1 MNIRTIVVIAC
12 LYVSFFGLPNIELP
26 NVQPPAPETPDVREP
41 TAELRDAVQDVADI
55 CERMDA
61 FDRLVWMS
69 TWEDCSTIVAG
80 EDEDVSVVFENTL
93 GLRLFTDSTFQV
105 AWKRL
110 ANASEKYSGLGKA
123 IEKAFATVI
132 GNDVRPWS
140 NDLADDAIELYD
152 ALAWAGARSE

>member
-1 MNIRTIVVIAC
+1 MNLRTIVVIAC

-26 NVQPPAPETPDVREP
+26 NVQPPAPEKPAVREP

-55 CERMDA
+55 CESMDA

-93 GLRLFTDSTFQV
+93 GLRLFTDSTFDV

-110 ANASEKYSGLGKA
+110 ADASGKYRGLGDA
-123 IEKAFATVI
+123 VEKAFATVI

-140 NDLADDAIELYD
+140 DDLADDAIELYD

>member
-41 TAELRDAVQDVADI
+41 TAEMRDAVQDVADI

-69 TWEDCSTIVAG
+69 TWEEAAEIVAG
-80 EDEDVSVVFENTL
+80 DSETASVEFQNTL
-93 GLRLFTDSTFQV
+93 GMQVWQESVFDIAWRRMAKASGKYKGLGEAVEQAFTDTFG
-105 AWKRL
+105 R
-110 ANASEKYSGLGKA
+110 E
-123 IEKAFATVI
+123 
-132 GNDVRPWS
+132 VRPVTPDMLEDIC
-140 NDLADDAIELYD
+140 DLYE
-152 ALAWAGARSE
+152 ALAWAGARAQ

>member
-1 MNIRTIVVIAC
+1 MNLRTIVVIAC

-26 NVQPPAPETPDVREP
+26 NVQPPAPEKPDVREP

-55 CERMDA
+55 CEKMDA

-93 GLRLFTDSTFQV
+93 GLRLLLTPLLMWPGSGSQTPV
-105 AWKRL
+105 A
-110 ANASEKYSGLGKA
+110 S
-123 IEKAFATVI
+123 I
-132 GNDVRPWS
+132 
-140 NDLADDAIELYD
+140 
-152 ALAWAGARSE
+152 AG